1 MLAGIALWALFACVA
16 IALRGVRWD
25 EDYEFAQVMLGM
37 IAYPEGHP
45 LPHHLTRL
53 YTVQL
58 DGLAILMRFLQGEL
72 APNFLRNGLAL
83 MATVLPPFWITAR
96 LTSSTLA
103 GHAMAALFLFGIHA
117 GFYSNYPVQTWPG
130 LYTNGHIG
138 TAWAVMSVAMLAL
151 GPLRAGHALAAAMP
165 LVHAGQWPPV
175 LLFQGLMLLRHMHDR
190 DWVHLRWAV
199 RCLAVAGASGI
210 VWIEFRP
217 LLFPALPAPL
227 PPLPASEAVEVMRN
241 YMHHHATHRAM
252 PGDMAFLAL
261 AMAFAVAMLATAWR
275 AEKNI
280 PLAPPSKEDNESA
293 EHRLGRERLSLSSFD
308 RGARRAGDLRLLATY
323 LKLIVLIVAAVW
335 ITHRI
340 LGESIPAPL
349 VSWMPY
355 RLINHLMPI
364 TLPICAAAI
373 ARTSMRN
380 LHVSLSIALALVIV
394 PLLFCDTFPNLYRV
408 YAADG
413 IHVAFLLLGAGCASM
428 PHRPSR
434 YLAMVLA
441 LLLVTL
447 HQYGAGCFAL
457 GILLTQT
464 MEWWRRRMVPG
475 KDSKEYSRQQARSM
489 AILAASV
496 AGAMLMLLGIAHL
509 AALPRRSADIEA
521 IRRIVHADD
530 PAFEKHP
537 PTFPRDPREGHPLQ
551 RGTQDDVN
559 AGPPLKGVVA
569 GGVPAGHRG
578 ILLVPPQQESL
589 QAQLGHAVS
598 TDMATLTW
606 IPYQPALEPLMQT
619 MYEDLYGI
627 DLTPDPGQAAGS
639 WIDHWQEMS
648 ASGWGLRADL
658 YDIRYIVAPE
668 WMELNLGPVYQGTEW
683 SLYNAPGT
691 SLL

>member
-1 MLAGIALWALFACVA
+1 MAREAPLPPRGMLFGIVLWGLFACVA
-16 IALRGVRWD
+16 FALRGVRWD

-58 DGLAILMRFLQGEL
+58 DGLAIIMRLLQGEF

-83 MATVLPPFWITAR
+83 MATVLPAFWITAR
-96 LTSSTLA
+96 LAGSALA

-117 GFYSNYPVQTWPG
+117 GFFSNYPVQTWPG

-165 LVHAGQWPPV
+165 LIHAGQWPPV
-175 LLFQGLMLLRHMHDR
+175 LLFQGLMLLRHLRDR

-199 RCLAVAGASGI
+199 GCLAVAGALGI

-217 LLFPALPAPL
+217 MLFPALPAPL

-241 YMHHHATHRAM
+241 YMQHHATHRAM

-261 AMAFAVAMLATAWR
+261 AMAFTVAMMATTWR

-280 PLAPPSKEDNESA
+280 PLDPPSKGEKGSA
-293 EHRLGRERLSLSSFD
+293 DYRFGRERLSLSSFD
-308 RGARRAGDLRLLATY
+308 GGARRAGDVRLLATY

-364 TLPICAAAI
+364 ALPLCVAAI
-373 ARTSMRN
+373 GHRSQHD
-380 LHVSLSIALALVIV
+380 LFKVLSIALAAVIL
-394 PLLFCDTFPNLYRV
+394 PGLFRSTFPDLHLEYF
-408 YAADG
+408 ADG
-413 IHVAFLLLGAGCASM
+413 IHVAFFLFGAGCASM
-428 PHRPSR
+428 PHRASR
-434 YLAMVLA
+434 FLATVLA
-441 LLLVTL
+441 VLLVTM

-457 GILLTQT
+457 GILLTQA
-464 MEWWRRRMVPG
+464 MEWRRRRMVSG

-489 AILAASV
+489 AILAVSV

-530 PAFEKHP
+530 PAIEEHP
-537 PTFPRDPREGHPLQ
+537 RAFPRDPREGHPRQ
-551 RGTQDDVN
+551 RGTED
-559 AGPPLKGVVA
+559 GV
-569 GGVPAGHRG
+569 HREM
-578 ILLVPPQQESL
+578 LLVPPQQESL

-598 TDMATLTW
+598 TDMATITW
-606 IPYQPALEPLMQT
+606 IPYQPALDPLLQT

-627 DLTPDPGQAAGS
+627 HLTPEPEQAAAS
-639 WIDHWQEMS
+639 WIDHWQDMS
-648 ASGWGLRADL
+648 ASGWGLRADR
-658 YDIRYIVAPE
+658 YDIRYIVAPA
-668 WMELNLGPVYQGTEW
+668 WMKLNLVPAYQGTEW
-683 SLYNAPGT
+683 SLYHAPGT